1 MKLTK
6 KIFLTLLFPVLM
18 FLAMWAIT
26 ANNPA
31 CYVNGEYIFLGS
43 DLIRFVITNACQSIC
58 VALAIWMQLKNG
70 RFDFSNGA
78 AMILTAIIAG
88 HVGLRTGSPWLTML
102 VAVICGIV
110 LCAITAAIYMLGRL
124 PVVIATIGVTL
135 LYESLTYIIFDGGGV
150 STFYQS
156 DALSIFGHMPGVLL
170 PTALAMGIFL
180 FFSNYTVTGRKA
192 KILANN
198 QAAGVNIGI
207 WEEANVSQTA
217 MFCGAIVGLAA
228 TIYVSQNNVTPQAS
242 LSTAGIMF
250 SYIVPV
256 YMGMFIGLAS
266 NDVIGIS
273 IAAIGMAIF
282 NYGLNCMNLGGGG
295 WQQIIMGAFV
305 MCFYTFSAQLENL
318 KRLVTKLRKREI
330 AVSAA

>member
-18 FLAMWAIT
+18 FLVMWAIT
-26 ANNPA
+26 ASNPA
-31 CYVNGEYIFLGS
+31 CYVNGKFIFLGQ
-43 DLIRFVITNACQSIC
+43 DLVRFVITSACQSIC

-88 HVGLRTGSPWLTML
+88 NVGLKTGSPWLTML
-102 VAVICGIV
+102 VAVVCGII
-110 LCAITAAIYMLGRL
+110 LCAITAAVYMLGRL
-124 PVVIATIGVTL
+124 PIVIATIGVTL
-135 LYESLTYIIFDGGGV
+135 LYESLTYIIFGGGGI
-150 STFYQS
+150 STFYQN
-156 DALSIFGHMPGVLL
+156 DTLSIFGHLPGVLL

-180 FFSNYTVTGRKA
+180 FYSNYTVTGRKG

-207 WEEANVSQTA
+207 WEEANVSQTG

-228 TIYVSQNNVTPQAS
+228 TIYVSQNQVLPQSS

-295 WQQIIMGAFV
+295 WQQIIMGVFV
-305 MCFYTFSAQLENL
+305 MCFYTFSAQLNNIKAL
-318 KRLVTKLRKREI
+318 FRRKSKEK
-330 AVSAA
+330 AVA